1 MNITQKKLGY
11 GLLGISLI
19 LIVILVFVKIQD
31 DRQGAFLCELVAKDP
46 NLTMQQCPAHER
58 TSSWLI
64 MAAFGF
70 AFLILASSV
79 YLLMPQSSKSSKSA
93 PSSENSSN
101 EKSNGQR
108 SDQGNLHAELVDV
121 DISKLDDDEKR
132 IYNLLKSNDGSMYQ
146 SDIMKETQMSKVK
159 VTRVLDKLEG
169 RHIIERKRRG
179 MTNIVI
185 LK

>member
-1 MNITQKKLGY
+1 MNQKKLGF
-11 GLLGISLI
+11 GLLALSVI
-19 LIVILVFVKIQD
+19 LIIILVFVKIQD
-31 DRQGAFLCELVAKDP
+31 DKQGAFLCELVAKDP
-46 NLTMQQCPAHER
+46 NLTMAECPAHER
-58 TSSWLI
+58 TNSWLI

-70 AFLILASSV
+70 AFLILASGV
-79 YLLMPQSSKSSKSA
+79 YLVMAQASK
-93 PSSENSSN
+93 
-101 EKSNGQR
+101 R
-108 SDQGNLHAELVDV
+108 SDDAKDDSGSKNRKEDNLNKKENRISEA
-121 DISKLDDDEKR
+121 DISKLDSDEKR
-132 IYNLLKSNDGSMYQ
+132 IYDLLKSKDGSMYQ